1 VSVGVANARSL
12 SVRRFGPLIYP
23 SRIFSSDRQ
32 PAPMG
37 KLVVLMVTALVDMIG
52 VVMVIPLLPF
62 YAERFGATSAE
73 IGILIGAFSVA
84 QLVSA
89 PLWGRFSDRRGR
101 RPTVLVGLF
110 VSAIAYVVF
119 AFANSFWLLIVS
131 RIVQGFGGGTVG
143 VVQAYVTDLSAP
155 EHRAKSLGW
164 LSASTSLGAVLGP
177 GAGSLLAQA
186 GGQAAPGLAAA
197 ALSLLNMGF
206 AWRYLGES
214 YHRVSAAGAN
224 HRQPPLRD
232 ALWSVVRHPWSPPA
246 RLIWTYTV
254 AIGAFYGMVAV
265 FAQFLQRRFGVTEDS
280 IGYFFMWFGAMG
292 VFARLVL
299 IGPAVKWLGE
309 LPLSR
314 VGLVLLGVGMI
325 LFPVS
330 RNWATLWL
338 AMVLM
343 PLGTAFTF
351 PGVTATLSRV
361 VPAGDRGLYMGV
373 QQTFGGLARAVF
385 PWWDGI
391 AFESLGMASPFVTA
405 GVLCLATIG
414 LAIGLER
421 QIALPE
427 ESPKQ

>member
-1 VSVGVANARSL
+1 
-12 SVRRFGPLIYP
+12 
-23 SRIFSSDRQ
+23 
-32 PAPMG
+32 MG
-37 KLVVLMVTALVDMIG
+37 KLVVLMVTALIDMMG
-52 VVMVIPLLPF
+52 LVMVIPLLPF

-73 IGILIGAFSVA
+73 IGILVGAFSVA

-101 RPTVLVGLF
+101 RPTLLAGLF
-110 VSAIAYVVF
+110 ISAISYVVF
-119 AFANSFWLLIVS
+119 AFANSFWLLVVS
-131 RIVQGFGGGTVG
+131 RVVQGFGGGTVG

-155 EHRAKSLGW
+155 DERAKSLGW
-164 LSASTSLGAVLGP
+164 LSASTSLGAVLAP
-177 GAGSLLAQA
+177 GAGSFLALVW
-186 GGQAAPGLAAA
+186 GQAAPGLAAA
-197 ALSLLNMGF
+197 ALSLVNMAF
-206 AWRYLGES
+206 AWRYLRES
-214 YHRVSAAGAN
+214 HDGAADTRPHRE
-224 HRQPPLRD
+224 RPPLRA
-232 ALWSVVRHPWSPPA
+232 ALWNVIRHPWTPAA

-265 FAQFLQRRFGVTEDS
+265 FAQFLERNFGVTEDT

-292 VFARLVL
+292 VFTRLVL

-314 VGLVLLGVGMI
+314 VGLVLLGAGLI
-325 LFPVS
+325 LFPLS
-330 RNWATLWL
+330 RNYVTLWI
-338 AMVLM
+338 AMILM

-361 VPAGDRGLYMGV
+361 VPAADRGLYMGV
-373 QQTFGGLARAVF
+373 QQTFGGVARALF

-391 AFESLGMASPFVTA
+391 AFETLGMASPFVTA

-414 LAIGLER
+414 LAVGLEA

-427 ESPKQ
+427 ERPKQ